1 MNPEFLTTLFTLS
14 FGFGAAA
21 TILGFLFGFGHH
33 GPFHLGHGAHVPHHI
48 GGHAST
54 TEISPFNFT
63 SIFAFLIV
71 FGAVG
76 LAAQDGVGALL
87 ALLLAAA
94 SGLVAGWVAFV
105 FLARFLVRGQTLLA
119 DEPIEGTV
127 GRVSAT
133 IGPGRVGEVMY
144 TRNGV
149 RRSDG
154 ARSIDGLP
162 IGSGEDV
169 VIVGYKRGLATV
181 QRWRDFVGDASPVT
195 RRLAPESDVIGVD
208 AAEPPEGR
216 AQ

>member
-1 MNPEFLTTLFTLS
+1 MSPDFLTTLFTLS

-21 TILGFLFGFGHH
+21 TIIGFLFGFGHH
-33 GPFHLGHGAHVPHHI
+33 GPFHFGHGAHVPHHV
-48 GGHAST
+48 GSHAGTVSV
-54 TEISPFNFT
+54 SPFNFT

-76 LAAQDGVGALL
+76 LAAQAGVGALL

-94 SGLVAGWVAFV
+94 SGLLAGWVAFL
-105 FLARFLVRGQTLLA
+105 FLARFLLRGQTLLA

-127 GRVSAT
+127 GRVSSA

-154 ARSIDGLP
+154 ARSVDGLP
-162 IGSGEDV
+162 IASGEDV
-169 VIVGYKRGLATV
+169 VIVDFANGIATV
-181 QRWRDFVGDASPVT
+181 QRWREFVGEATSTARQPLKRNHV
-195 RRLAPESDVIGVD
+195 AGVD
-208 AAEPPEGR
+208 AADPLDGR
-216 AQ
+216 AN